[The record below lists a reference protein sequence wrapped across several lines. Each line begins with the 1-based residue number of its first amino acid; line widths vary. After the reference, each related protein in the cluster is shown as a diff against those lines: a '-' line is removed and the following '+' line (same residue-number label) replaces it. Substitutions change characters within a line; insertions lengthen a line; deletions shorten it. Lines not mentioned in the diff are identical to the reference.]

1 VRFKIPK
8 RKSGRL
14 KKEQKFSANFTKNRP
29 EPPRAHPV
37 TALGID
43 QNVAICLITINSSV
57 TDQYDMGLINY
68 NIEKYSPRQLAVI
81 PLVLLVIS
89 IVIVAVNM
97 VTTGMP
103 VTPGLDFSGGTAV
116 TIRTTDSHEQLQ
128 TVFASY
134 PLKEI
139 SDMNDAKF
147 LKFGTMDDTQ
157 SKSLSALVSEKYPDA
172 SINQISE
179 TFGKSLQYQ
188 AFIALIFSFIG
199 MAIVIFLSFRSFVP
213 SAAVVLSAFAD
224 IVMTA
229 ALMNVIGITLTL
241 GTTAA
246 LLMLIGYSVDSDI
259 LLTTRVLKRQGKL
272 HDKFAGAFHTGIIM
286 TSTTFAAITALFIV
300 SWFGSIQILMEISAV
315 LLIGL
320 MFDVINT
327 WMTNVAILK
336 WSIQKGG
343 AK

>member
-1 VRFKIPK
+1 
-8 RKSGRL
+8 
-14 KKEQKFSANFTKNRP
+14 
-29 EPPRAHPV
+29 
-37 TALGID
+37 
-43 QNVAICLITINSSV
+43 
-57 TDQYDMGLINY
+57 MGLINY
-68 NIEKYSPRQLAVI
+68 NIEKYTPKQLMAI
-81 PLVLLVIS
+81 PLVLLVLSVVFVGFHIL
-89 IVIVAVNM
+89 
-97 VTTGMP
+97 TTGMP

-116 TIRTTDSHEQLQ
+116 TIRTTETHEQIE
-128 TVFASY
+128 TVFAGY

-147 LKFGTMDDTQ
+147 LKFGTMDDAT
-157 SKSLSALVSEKYPDA
+157 SKSLSSLVDDKYPDA

-199 MAIVIFLSFRSFVP
+199 MAIVVFFTFRTFVP
-213 SAAVVLSAFAD
+213 AAAVVLSAFAD
-224 IVMTA
+224 MVMTA
-229 ALMNVIGITLTL
+229 AVMNFAGITLTL

-259 LLTTRVLKRQGKL
+259 LLTNRVLKRQGKL
-272 HDKFAGAFHTGIIM
+272 HEKLVGAFNTGIIM

-300 SWFGSIQILMEISAV
+300 SWIGSIQILMEISAV

-320 MFDVINT
+320 LFDVINT
-327 WMTNVAILK
+327 WLTNAGILK
-336 WSIQKGG
+336 WYAQKGG